1 MAGLVLFIRSAWR
14 AGVQIGRSLSV
25 LGWTVVALAVVLVL
39 LLATCAQQSA
49 KDAKHARRAAEERAL
64 ELDRARK
71 ADTKASDDRL
81 FDIQVNLNR
90 EKERTDAVSTLP
102 DAPSSPVQRRLY
114 CVWLRDQ
121 GTRDT
126 DLPADCRSDRRGQAA
141 R

>member
-1 MAGLVLFIRSAWR
+1 MSWI
-14 AGVQIGRSLSV
+14 RSLST
-25 LGWTVVALAVVLVL
+25 LGWAVVAIIALTLV
-39 LLATCAQQSA
+39 LLATCARQNAREAAQV
-49 KDAKHARRAAEERAL
+49 RRASEERSQTL
-64 ELDRARK
+64 EQARQ
-71 ADTKASDDRL
+71 ADTQASEDRL

-121 GTRDT
+121 GIRDA
-126 DLPADCRSDRRGQAA
+126 DLPADCRSDARSQAT

>member
-14 AGVQIGRSLSV
+14 ATVQIGRSLSV

-39 LLATCAQQSA
+39 LLATCVQHSA
-49 KDAKHARRAAEERAL
+49 EQAKRTAREAEQVARS
-64 ELDRARK
+64 LDRARK

-81 FDIQVNLNR
+81 FDIQNNINR

-121 GTRDT
+121 GTRDA
-126 DLPADCRSDRRGQAA
+126 DLPADCRSHGRGQAA

>member
-1 MAGLVLFIRSAWR
+1 MAGLVLFIRSAWL
-14 AGVQIGRSLSV
+14 AAVQIGRSLSV
-25 LGWTVVALAVVLVL
+25 LGWTVVALAAALVL
-39 LLATCAQQSA
+39 LLATCTQQSA
-49 KDAKHARRAAEERAL
+49 EEAKRTAREAEQVARS
-64 ELDRARK
+64 LDRARK

-121 GTRDT
+121 GTRDA
-126 DLPADCRSDRRGQAA
+126 DLPADCRSDGRGQAA

>member
-1 MAGLVLFIRSAWR
+1 MAGLALLIRSAWR
-14 AGVQIGRSLSV
+14 LAVQIGRSLSV
-25 LGWTVVALAVVLVL
+25 LGWTVVALAAVLVL

-49 KDAKHARRAAEERAL
+49 KAAKQARRAAEERAL
-64 ELDRARK
+64 ALDRARE

-121 GTRDT
+121 GTRDA
-126 DLPADCRSDRRGQAA
+126 DLPADCRSDGGGQAA

>member
-1 MAGLVLFIRSAWR
+1 MAGLVLFIRSAWL
-14 AGVQIGRSLSV
+14 AAVQIGRSLSV
-25 LGWTVVALAVVLVL
+25 LGWTVVALAAVLVL

-49 KDAKHARRAAEERAL
+49 EEANRVRREAESRAGA
-64 ELDRARK
+64 LDRARK
-71 ADTKASDDRL
+71 ADTTASDDRL

-121 GTRDT
+121 GTRGA
-126 DLPADCRSDRRGQAA
+126 DLPADCRSDGRGQAA

>member
-1 MAGLVLFIRSAWR
+1 MTGLALFIHSAWR
-14 AGVQIGRSLSV
+14 SAVQIGRSLSV
-25 LGWTVVALAVVLVL
+25 LGWTVVALAAVLVL
-39 LLATCAQQSA
+39 LLATYAQQSA
-49 KDAKHARRAAEERAL
+49 KDAKQVRRAAEERAL
-64 ELDRARK
+64 ALDRARK

-121 GTRDT
+121 GTRDA
-126 DLPADCRSDRRGQAA
+126 DLPADCRSDDRGQAA

>member
-14 AGVQIGRSLSV
+14 AAVQIGRSLSV
-25 LGWTVVALAVVLVL
+25 LGWTVVALAAVLV

-64 ELDRARK
+64 VLDRARK

-81 FDIQVNLNR
+81 FDIQVNINR
-90 EKERTDAVSTLP
+90 EKERTDAVSRLP

-121 GTRDT
+121 GTRDA
-126 DLPADCRSDRRGQAA
+126 DLPADCRSDGRGQAA